1 MDNDPWYVVSFSHAG
16 PRLTQSGLLTPPL
29 PQMSICVCREV
40 CLIVAI
46 RLSALFD
53 LVDGAHPFY
62 LDLRSSGNA
71 HGVFL
76 RNSNGM
82 DVVLDSGS
90 LRYNVIGG
98 THYNNIILLHLWS

>member
-1 MDNDPWYVVSFSHAG
+1 MCGNY
-16 PRLTQSGLLTPPL
+16 LPL
-29 PQMSICVCREV
+29 MFI
-40 CLIVAI
+40 II
-46 RLSALFD
+46 III
-53 LVDGAHPFY
+53 DGSHPFY

-82 DVVLDSGS
+82 DVVLDSDS

-98 THYNNIILLHLWS
+98 TD